1 MKEQFYFDRS
11 VIMQAVIVRI
21 MKTHNKIN
29 HNDLVTET
37 ISQVSKFVPK
47 MTEIKKAI
55 EKLIDTV
62 CKFSSSE

>member
-1 MKEQFYFDRS
+1 
-11 VIMQAVIVRI
+11 MQAVIVRI

-55 EKLIDTV
+55 EKLIDKDYMERDIEDKQTYLYV
-62 CKFSSSE
+62 A